1 MSWVTLANNIDLR
14 ERAKNRT
21 KIRAIF
27 QVSSAVPVIVSNE
40 VDRPAI
46 FGSYGGWFTRSGTPV
61 SYPSAYSKK
70 GWSNL
75 VYQTSTK
82 HILVPISFADKV

>member
-1 MSWVTLANNIDLR
+1 MSWVTLANNIDVR

-27 QVSSAVPVIVSNE
+27 QVSSAVPVIVSNK

-46 FGSYGGWFTRSGTPV
+46 FGSSGGWYTRGGNAV
-61 SYPSAYSKK
+61 AYPSAYSKK

-75 VYQTSTK
+75 VYSASTK
-82 HILVPISFADKV
+82 HILVPLSFEDKV